1 MKHAYRLNIL
11 VMTAVL
17 VGSATP
23 CCGTE
28 SIASVQGTSGQ
39 AAVEKR
45 GTEKGATCAGET
57 SDGAKPKPQPKIEGI
72 ELGKFSVRTHRAVP
86 AQMNRVS
93 FTLYARVSAEEAKH
107 FAQLLDHRE
116 NKVREQV
123 IVATRLVPVEEFDD
137 AEFTK
142 FRRRIL
148 LRLRR
153 SLSELTMDDVYV
165 SDFELVVENN

>member
-1 MKHAYRLNIL
+1 MNYLHRMSIAAMMLS
-11 VMTAVL
+11 L
-17 VGSATP
+17 VGPAALGYGAESEGIKKETAAKPSAENSGSET
-23 CCGTE
+23 
-28 SIASVQGTSGQ
+28 SSAAS
-39 AAVEKR
+39 A
-45 GTEKGATCAGET
+45 EKGDGEK
-57 SDGAKPKPQPKIEGI
+57 AKSPPKIEGI
-72 ELGKFSVRTHRAVP
+72 ELGKFSVRAHRAVP
-86 AQMNRVS
+86 AQMNRIS

-107 FAQLLDHRE
+107 FEQQLEHRE

-153 SLSELTMDDVYV
+153 SLPELTIDDVYV
-165 SDFELVVENN
+165 SDFELVVENT

>member
-1 MKHAYRLNIL
+1 MSYLVRMSIVAMIL
-11 VMTAVL
+11 AL
-17 VGSATP
+17 AGSAAL
-23 CCGTE
+23 CDGAE
-28 SIASVQGTSGQ
+28 SKGVEKEAAAKASVEKSGAEKIG
-39 AAVEKR
+39 AASAEKSDR
-45 GTEKGATCAGET
+45 EK
-57 SDGAKPKPQPKIEGI
+57 SKSQPEIEGI

-107 FAQLLDHRE
+107 FAQLLEHRE

-123 IVATRLVPVEEFDD
+123 IVATRLVPVEELDD

-153 SLSELTMDDVYV
+153 SLPELTMEDVYV
-165 SDFELVVENN
+165 SDFELVVENS